1 MLFRSISDII
11 KILANDVS
19 KFLSEDGVFISS
31 GIIHAKIDEV
41 VESLEQNGF
50 EIVEI
55 VKLGEWSAIVSK
67 LK

>member
-1 MLFRSISDII
+1 M
-11 KILANDVS
+11 
-19 KFLSEDGVFISS
+19 FISS

-41 VESLEQNGF
+41 VESLENNGF